1 MKHLILTTGMIL
13 PLLAPCV
20 WAQGGGSSIEEQLMQ
35 ADRNFQAAS
44 LEHGLDG
51 WLEFMS
57 DDIVRLPGMGESGLQ
72 GKAAVRA
79 VDASLFADPGRR
91 LLWEPVAAGVFNDG
105 RHGYTTGRYRVVVI
119 SEGDSEEVLG
129 SGAYLTW
136 WRLDDGGRWRVIL
149 DTGTPD

>member
-1 MKHLILTTGMIL
+1 MKRLILTTGMIL
-13 PLLAPCV
+13 PLLT
-20 WAQGGGSSIEEQLMQ
+20 WAQSGGSSLEEQLMQ
-35 ADRNFQAAS
+35 MDRDFQAAA

-57 DDIVRLPGMGESGLQ
+57 DDVVRLPGLGESGLQ

-79 VDASLFADPGRR
+79 VDAGLFADPNRR
-91 LLWEPVAAGVFNDG
+91 LLWEPAAAGAFNDG
-105 RHGYTTGRYRVVVI
+105 RHGYTTGRYRVVAV
-119 SEGDSEEVLG
+119 SEGGAEEVLS